1 MSSSQL
7 SHLDRSRSFSI
18 DGWWKANQLAIP
30 RLPAMIHCH
39 HVIPCQYLMIYYNT
53 IIYYIY
59 VNDLNDCGWMVARWS
74 FFLYFVLPT
83 HLRPWGNV
91 MIRPKVSMSGLSM
104 MPSSR
109 SMRCP
114 ETYQAPLMSAF
125 TLGAL
130 KSTSITSF
138 WSFLVSLY
146 I

>member
-1 MSSSQL
+1 
-7 SHLDRSRSFSI
+7 
-18 DGWWKANQLAIP
+18 
-30 RLPAMIHCH
+30 
-39 HVIPCQYLMIYYNT
+39 
-53 IIYYIY
+53 
-59 VNDLNDCGWMVARWS
+59 
-74 FFLYFVLPT
+74 
-83 HLRPWGNV
+83 

-146 I
+146 IYNISHKPTLLNVLDLLE